1 MNNDVIFLKLS
12 LRKHLILKDF
22 LHFKINIIL
31 NINTIQPKYQPV
43 FLDLYCSVAQGLVRR
58 PLMEPISINWLVGK
72 QSGPKNAKLKVNSNI
87 LLKK

>member
-43 FLDLYCSVAQGLVRR
+43 FLDLYCSVAQGLVRNLVILENITVIFYKKNF
-58 PLMEPISINWLVGK
+58 PEP
-72 QSGPKNAKLKVNSNI
+72 
-87 LLKK
+87 